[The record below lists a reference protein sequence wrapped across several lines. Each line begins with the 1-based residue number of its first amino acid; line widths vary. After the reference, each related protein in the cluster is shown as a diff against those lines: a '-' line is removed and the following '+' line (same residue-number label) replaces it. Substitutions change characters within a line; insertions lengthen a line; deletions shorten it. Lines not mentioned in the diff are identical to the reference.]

1 MIRSRHRR
9 GGNNEKDPMT
19 DKLPV
24 NIKDNTFDQDRIAR
38 SSYDDYGVKP
48 SDNGDSSSDEEKK
61 EEEEPKG
68 GRRRRRTLRIPK
80 GVHVKAKTLKRMLK
94 SKGLK
99 TTGKKS
105 TLRSRAR
112 KAHLIRGGGK

>member
-1 MIRSRHRR
+1 LYRVINKMGRSYRR
-9 GGNNEKDPMT
+9 GGQEEEKEEMKMNSMPED
-19 DKLPV
+19 
-24 NIKDNTFDQDRIAR
+24 
-38 SSYDDYGVKP
+38 SE
-48 SDNGDSSSDEEKK
+48 SSSDEEK
-61 EEEEPKG
+61 PKVKQSMTGLNEMDG
-68 GRRRRRTLRIPK
+68 GRHRRSRGRHTLRVPK

-112 KAHLIRGGGK
+112 KAHLIGGSA

>member
-1 MIRSRHRR
+1 MVGRNRR
-9 GGNNEKDPMT
+9 GGNETEDMKKLMDLKPGDPSKTQEDPADSM
-19 DKLPV
+19 
-24 NIKDNTFDQDRIAR
+24 
-38 SSYDDYGVKP
+38 YDDKFTEKP
-48 SDNGDSSSDEEKK
+48 DDSSD
-61 EEEEPKG
+61 EEEPKG